1 MRMYDPPLGWKYG
14 FPKEY
19 KPHPA
24 DTIEETLVRDGYPQE
39 MIDKIGDHLHVRFW
53 ETEKITPFEAVLEFH
68 KTYGVLIN
76 QDFFN
81 TESLSLRE
89 HLIQEEY
96 HEVVKEI
103 NPFFIAIENSE
114 PDPSS
119 FVDKKALTKELA
131 DLLYV
136 TIGTAVTFGLPLEEV
151 FYEVHKSNMSKL
163 GEDGKPIYRE
173 DGKVLKGPN
182 YKEPDLEKFFK

>member
-19 KPHPA
+19 KPYPA

-39 MIDKIGDHLHVRFW
+39 MIDKMGNHLHVRFW

-68 KTYGVLIN
+68 KTYNVPVNKLFSAKLLRLRAELI
-76 QDFFN
+76 D
-81 TESLSLRE
+81 EEAWEVRE
-89 HLIQEEY
+89 ELLEEDKWEGY
-96 HEVVKEI
+96 HPRVHI
-103 NPFFIAIENSE
+103 
-114 PDPSS
+114 DP
-119 FVDKKALTKELA
+119 KKLTKELA

-163 GEDGKPIYRE
+163 GEDGKPIMRS
-173 DGKVLKGPN
+173 DGKILKGPL
-182 YKEPDLEKFFK
+182 YKEPNLDKFF